1 MDMDSSQDHG
11 TCATPGPVAS
21 NIGIGSLH
29 LQPRSVSGYRLVSHI
44 WAGLAGDTANS
55 PGVELLLCSAQADKK
70 LGTIS
75 WQTFPLSAAAAAAA
89 AGCNASPSNKI
100 TTAGCWLVRG
110 SRAWRKYHIITITH
124 KSAPAPSQHI
134 RQESGALQ
142 PHT

>member
-1 MDMDSSQDHG
+1 M
-11 TCATPGPVAS
+11 
-21 NIGIGSLH
+21 
-29 LQPRSVSGYRLVSHI
+29 SGYRLVSHI
-44 WAGLAGDTANS
+44 WAGLGWLGCDTANS

-75 WQTFPLSAAAAAAA
+75 WQTFPLSSAAAAAG

-100 TTAGCWLVRG
+100 TTAGCWLGEDPERG
-110 SRAWRKYHIITITH
+110 ANIISSQSHI
-124 KSAPAPSQHI
+124 KVLSQHI